1 MFFTLFR
8 KEVLSHLLSSRFVF
22 SILVGTVLLVGS
34 SWVLLRDQ
42 GDDLRSY
49 QAFQAEHARQIGS
62 YETGADS
69 RLDALSMGGRI
80 VDRRPPELSFLLSG
94 VHQGLPKSFWVSS
107 SDGPTPETNLVGNR
121 LKELFELVDFRF
133 VVGVIFSLLALLLS
147 YDAINGE
154 KQTGTLRLMLT
165 NPVSIR
171 TLLLAKW
178 ASLNIVLAL
187 AFLVAFLLSLGMALL
202 SPTVSLT
209 SAGLVRLLMIVAV
222 SLLYLAVFVT
232 LGLLVSTLFREPYP
246 AVSTALLLWVLLI
259 FVVPG
264 AAPYLSA
271 VGEKGPDYVGT
282 AVNRQDDLGYNYRQ
296 VRQGYLDKGMEWEA
310 ASAAT
315 QKLWT
320 EVVEPQRAANVSRSN
335 EQFLNRRIRLVE
347 RGREWA
353 RLSPY
358 GGFSL
363 AVTELAGVGVGEQ
376 LRFEAAVERYRRSFQ
391 EFIKRQQELGRRN
404 EVTLAEVPPFQFDSG
419 GGRFGQEA
427 LVDVAVLAAFV
438 LLFFSAAF
446 VRMLRYDVR

>member
-8 KEVLSHLLSSRFVF
+8 KEVRLHLLSSRFVF
-22 SILVGTVLLVGS
+22 SILVGTILLVGS

-42 GDDLRSY
+42 GDDVRAY

-62 YETGADS
+62 YETGADT
-69 RLDALSMGGRI
+69 RLDSLAMGGRI

-94 VHQGLPKSFWVSS
+94 VHRELPKSLWVSKY
-107 SDGPTPETNLVGNR
+107 DGPTPETNLVGNR
-121 LKELFELVDFRF
+121 LRELFALVDFRF
-133 VVGVIFSLLALLLS
+133 VVGVIFSLLALLMS

-154 KQTGTLRLMLT
+154 KQTGTLRLLLT
-165 NPVSIR
+165 NPVKVR

-178 ASLNIVLAL
+178 ASLNTVLAL
-187 AFLVAFLLSLGMALL
+187 AFLVAFLLSLSLGLL
-202 SPTVSLT
+202 SPTVSL
-209 SAGLVRLLMIVAV
+209 SGAGLIRLLLIAAV

-246 AVSTALLLWVLLI
+246 AVATALLLWVILI

-271 VGEKGPDYVGT
+271 MGETGPDYVGT

-296 VRQGYLDKGMEWEA
+296 VRQKYLDGGMDWTA

-320 EVVEPQRAANVSRSN
+320 EEVEPKRAANLSRSN
-335 EQFLNRRIRLVE
+335 EEFLNRKTRLVE
-347 RGREWA
+347 RGRDVA

-358 GGFSL
+358 GGFSF

-376 LRFEAAVERYRRSFQ
+376 LRFEAAVERYRRDFRD
-391 EFIKRQQELGRRN
+391 FIGRQDALGRQN
-404 EVTLAEVPPFQFDSG
+404 EVTVAEVPPFQFESAE
-419 GGRFGQEA
+419 GRVANET

-438 LLFFSAAF
+438 LLFFSGAF
-446 VRMLRYDVR
+446 VRMLHYDVR